1 MGNSN
6 INRNS
11 ANMAITNGSIN
22 GIVDTQLSQ
31 NQFNSMSAISLI
43 AQRLL
48 ERSKE
53 DSSDV
58 AVNFE
63 SPAILRTT
71 REIAKMVAF
80 KERISDSVSAVSKA
94 KDAINWTKTYLN
106 RAKTDLNNILGS
118 SSSADRTA
126 TATSFDGHL
135 SNIDGK
141 VNGANQLVGFNNIN
155 LIGNTEGPDWKTND
169 IYTPTSNA
177 GGGILEIKGAF
188 LGVDFQVTDTNGLHW
203 RLDAI
208 DKTFYQYSS
217 DGTGKRTGESMPAEG
232 MTIESY
238 DPISGAITYG
248 GTGTLGGTLQ
258 RVGLNILTSE
268 YYKNFADDASV
279 QTAIGDIDKALA
291 ILNHEGSS
299 IKADAAILEG
309 RIKLIDAKI
318 NSFEAEKDLIV
329 SEDVDASNAVAK
341 AADLKL
347 RMSLMNLNLL
357 SAASNGLVENML
369 SLSRGPQKA
378 SGLFGLMGY

>member
-1 MGNSN
+1 
-6 INRNS
+6 
-11 ANMAITNGSIN
+11 MAIATDPIN
-22 GIVDTQLSQ
+22 GIVDTQLSH

-43 AQRLL
+43 SQRLL

-53 DSSDV
+53 DSADV

-63 SPAILRTT
+63 RPAILRAT
-71 REIAKMVAF
+71 REISKMVAF

-106 RAKTDLNNILGS
+106 RAKTDLSNILGS

-126 TATSFDGHL
+126 AATSFDGHL
-135 SNIDGK
+135 SNINGK
-141 VNGANQLVGFNNIN
+141 VNGANQLIEFNNIN
-155 LIGNTEGPDWKTND
+155 LIGNTEGPDWKTDD

-217 DGTGKRTGESMPAEG
+217 DGTGKRTGQSMPAEG

-248 GTGTLGGTLQ
+248 GTGTLDGTLQ

-291 ILNHEGSS
+291 ILNVEGSS

-309 RIKLIDAKI
+309 RIKLVDAKI
-318 NSFEAEKDLIV
+318 NGFEAEKDLIV
-329 SEDVDASNAVAK
+329 SEEIDASNAVTK

-347 RMSLMNLNLL
+347 RLSLLNLDLL

-378 SGLFGLMGY
+378 SGLFGMMGY

>member
-1 MGNSN
+1 
-6 INRNS
+6 
-11 ANMAITNGSIN
+11 MAITTGSIN
-22 GIVDTQLSQ
+22 GIVDTQLSH

-43 AQRLL
+43 SQRLL

-53 DSSDV
+53 DSADV

-63 SPAILRTT
+63 SPAILRAT
-71 REIAKMVAF
+71 REISKMVAF

-106 RAKTDLNNILGS
+106 RAKTDLSNILGS

-126 TATSFDGHL
+126 AATSFDGHL
-135 SNIDGK
+135 SNINGK
-141 VNGANQLVGFNNIN
+141 VSGANQLVGFNNIN
-155 LIGNTEGPDWKTND
+155 LIGNTEGPDWKTDD

-217 DGTGKRTGESMPAEG
+217 DGTGKRTGQSMPAEG

-248 GTGTLGGTLQ
+248 GTGTLDGTLQ

-291 ILNHEGSS
+291 ILNVEGSS

-309 RIKLIDAKI
+309 RIKLVDAKI

-329 SEDVDASNAVAK
+329 SEEVDASNAVTK

-347 RMSLMNLNLL
+347 RMSLINLDLL

>member
-1 MGNSN
+1 
-6 INRNS
+6 
-11 ANMAITNGSIN
+11 MAIATDPIN
-22 GIVDTQLSQ
+22 GIVDTQLSH

-43 AQRLL
+43 SQRLL

-53 DSSDV
+53 DSADV
-58 AVNFE
+58 AVDFE
-63 SPAILRTT
+63 TPAILRAT

-80 KERISDSVSAVSKA
+80 KEKLSDSVSAVSKA

-118 SSSADRTA
+118 SSSTDRTA
-126 TATSFDGHL
+126 ATASFDGHL
-135 SNIDGK
+135 SNINGK
-141 VNGANQLVGFNNIN
+141 VNGANQLIEFNNIN
-155 LIGNTEGPDWKTND
+155 LIGNTEGPDWKTDD
-169 IYTPTSNA
+169 IYTPTRNT

-217 DGTGKRTGESMPAEG
+217 DGTGKRTGQSMPAEG
-232 MTIESY
+232 MTIENY

-248 GTGTLGGTLQ
+248 GTGALDGTLQ

-291 ILNHEGSS
+291 ILSLEGNPIIS
-299 IKADAAILEG
+299 DAAVLEG
-309 RIKLIDAKI
+309 HIKLIESKI
-318 NSFEAEKDLIV
+318 KSLEAEKDLIV
-329 SEDVDASNAVAK
+329 SEEVDASNAITK
-341 AADLKL
+341 AADLEL
-347 RMSLMNLNLL
+347 RLSMINLDLL
-357 SAASNGLVENML
+357 STSSNGLVENML

-378 SGLFGLMGY
+378 SGLFGMMGY

>member
-1 MGNSN
+1 
-6 INRNS
+6 
-11 ANMAITNGSIN
+11 
-22 GIVDTQLSQ
+22 
-31 NQFNSMSAISLI
+31 
-43 AQRLL
+43 
-48 ERSKE
+48 
-53 DSSDV
+53 
-58 AVNFE
+58 
-63 SPAILRTT
+63 
-71 REIAKMVAF
+71 
-80 KERISDSVSAVSKA
+80 
-94 KDAINWTKTYLN
+94 
-106 RAKTDLNNILGS
+106 
-118 SSSADRTA
+118 
-126 TATSFDGHL
+126 
-135 SNIDGK
+135 
-141 VNGANQLVGFNNIN
+141 
-155 LIGNTEGPDWKTND
+155 LIGNTEGPDWKTDD

-217 DGTGKRTGESMPAEG
+217 DGTGKRTGQSMPAEG

-248 GTGTLGGTLQ
+248 GTGTLDGTLQ

-279 QTAIGDIDKALA
+279 QTAISDIDKALA
-291 ILNHEGSS
+291 ILNVEGNS
-299 IKADAAILEG
+299 IKADAAVLEG
-309 RIKLIDAKI
+309 RIKLVDAKI

-329 SEDVDASNAVAK
+329 SEEVDASNAVTK

-347 RMSLMNLNLL
+347 RMSLINLNLL
-357 SAASNGLVENML
+357 SSASNGLVENML

>member
-1 MGNSN
+1 
-6 INRNS
+6 
-11 ANMAITNGSIN
+11 MAITTGPIN
-22 GIVDTQLSQ
+22 GFVDTQLSH

-43 AQRLL
+43 SQRLL

-53 DSSDV
+53 DSADV

-63 SPAILRTT
+63 SPAILRAT
-71 REIAKMVAF
+71 REISKMVAF

-126 TATSFDGHL
+126 AATSFDGHL
-135 SNIDGK
+135 SNINGK

-155 LIGNTEGPDWKTND
+155 LIGNTEGPDWKTDD

-203 RLDAI
+203 RLDAV

-217 DGTGKRTGESMPAEG
+217 DGTGKRTGQSMPAEG

-248 GTGTLGGTLQ
+248 GTGTLDGTLQ

-268 YYKNFADDASV
+268 YYKNFADDASI

-291 ILNHEGSS
+291 ILNVEGSS

-309 RIKLIDAKI
+309 RIKLVDGKI
-318 NSFEAEKDLIV
+318 NSFEAEKDLMV
-329 SEDVDASNAVAK
+329 SEEVDASNAVTK

-347 RMSLMNLNLL
+347 RMSLINLDLL

>member
-1 MGNSN
+1 
-6 INRNS
+6 
-11 ANMAITNGSIN
+11 MAITTGSIN
-22 GIVDTQLSQ
+22 GFVDTQLSH

-43 AQRLL
+43 SQRLL

-53 DSSDV
+53 ESADV

-63 SPAILRTT
+63 SPAILRAT
-71 REIAKMVAF
+71 REISKMVAF

-118 SSSADRTA
+118 SSSADRIA
-126 TATSFDGHL
+126 VAASFDGHL
-135 SNIDGK
+135 SNIHGK

-155 LIGNTEGPDWKTND
+155 LIGNTEGPDWKTDD

-217 DGTGKRTGESMPAEG
+217 DGTGKRTGQSMPAEG

-238 DPISGAITYG
+238 DPIGGAITYG
-248 GTGTLGGTLQ
+248 GTGTLDGTLQ

-299 IKADAAILEG
+299 IIADAAVLEG
-309 RIKLIDAKI
+309 RIKLVDAKI
-318 NSFEAEKDLIV
+318 NSFEAEKDLII
-329 SEDVDASNAVAK
+329 SEEVDASNAVTK

-347 RMSLMNLNLL
+347 RMSLINLNLL
-357 SAASNGLVENML
+357 SSASNGLVENML